1 MKVPNE
7 QQILT
12 ISILRIVGYGLLMM
26 AVVDVI
32 NIFIPPQLMN
42 PDWEFQ
48 TIGALIERIP
58 VTFLGIV
65 FVFYEDTN
73 YRTPIE
79 KMILKIISWSC
90 LVFAIFLILAIPLNI
105 NNAFRIYH
113 KYNASINYQIV
124 PRLEVIKD
132 FQTQIESANSNDS
145 IAKILQKQS
154 SKKVEIPESI
164 DINNFKDSITEK
176 LQKEENSLQEIAQ
189 NGRNKKRNRL
199 LRNII
204 KYNLGALISIFLLI
218 FVWKN
223 TFWARTDY
231 SWEE

>member
-26 AVVDVI
+26 AVVDFM
-32 NIFIPPQLMN
+32 NLLIPPELMN

-48 TIGALIERIP
+48 IIASVIERIP

-79 KMILKIISWSC
+79 KMLLKIISWSC

-113 KYNASINYQIV
+113 KYNASVNYQLV
-124 PRLEVIKD
+124 PRLEVIQD
-132 FQTQIESANSNDS
+132 FQTQIESADS
-145 IAKILQKQS
+145 QETIAKILQKQS
-154 SKKVEIPESI
+154 STKIKIPESL

-176 LQKEENSLQEIAQ
+176 LQKEETSLQNTAQ
-189 NGRNKKRNRL
+189 NSRNKKRYQL
-199 LRNII
+199 LRKVI
-204 KYNLGALISIFLLI
+204 KYNLGALISIYLLI
-218 FVWKN
+218 FVWKH

-231 SWEE
+231 SWD

>member
-26 AVVDVI
+26 AVVDFM
-32 NIFIPPQLMN
+32 NLLIPPELMN

-48 TIGALIERIP
+48 IIASVIERIP

-79 KMILKIISWSC
+79 KMLLKIISWSC

-113 KYNASINYQIV
+113 KYNASINYQLI
-124 PRLEVIKD
+124 PRLEVIQD
-132 FQTQIESANSNDS
+132 FQTQIESADS
-145 IAKILQKQS
+145 QENIAKILQKQS
-154 SKKVEIPESI
+154 STKIKIPESL

-176 LQKEENSLQEIAQ
+176 LQKEETSLQNTAQ
-189 NGRNKKRNRL
+189 SSRNKKRYQL
-199 LRNII
+199 LRKVI
-204 KYNLGALISIFLLI
+204 KYNLGALISIYLLI

-231 SWEE
+231 SWD

>member
-26 AVVDVI
+26 AVVDFM
-32 NIFIPPQLMN
+32 NLLIPPELMN

-48 TIGALIERIP
+48 IIASVIERIP

-79 KMILKIISWSC
+79 KMLLKIISWSC

-113 KYNASINYQIV
+113 KYNASVNYQLI
-124 PRLEVIKD
+124 PRLEVIQD
-132 FQTQIESANSNDS
+132 FQTQIESADS
-145 IAKILQKQS
+145 QETIANILQKRS
-154 SKKVEIPESI
+154 STKVKIPESL

-176 LQKEENSLQEIAQ
+176 LQKEETSLQNTAQ
-189 NGRNKKRNRL
+189 SSRNKKRYQL
-199 LRNII
+199 LRKVI
-204 KYNLGALISIFLLI
+204 KYNLGALISIYLLI
-218 FVWKN
+218 FVWKH
-223 TFWARTDY
+223 TFWARTDS
-231 SWEE
+231 SWD

>member
-26 AVVDVI
+26 AAVDFI
-32 NIFIPPQLMN
+32 NIFIPPDLMN
-42 PDWEFQ
+42 PDWELRS
-48 TIGALIERIP
+48 IGAIIERIP
-58 VTFLGIV
+58 IIFLGIV

-79 KMILKIISWSC
+79 KIFLKIISWLC
-90 LVFAIFLILAIPLNI
+90 LVFAILLILAIPLNI

-113 KYNASINYQIV
+113 AYNANINYQIV
-124 PRLEVIKD
+124 PRLEVIQD
-132 FQTQIESANSNDS
+132 FQTQIESANSQET
-145 IAKILQKQS
+145 IAEIIQKKS
-154 SKKVEIPESI
+154 SNKVKFPESL
-164 DINNFKDSITEK
+164 DIENLKSDITDN
-176 LQKEENSLQEIAQ
+176 LQKETDSLQNIAQ
-189 NGRNKKRNRL
+189 NNKRQKRHQL
-199 LRNII
+199 FKKVV

-231 SWEE
+231 SWE